1 MALWAD
7 GRRGKEPKE
16 PKTGAF
22 PISSSSGQPV
32 PCLSLYSFFLNNH
45 TAKQYSPFGTF
56 PCTSVTWQESSCR
69 MKHLPV
75 TNKLQLQGF
84 LLLSSLWQPVSIC
97 SSNLT
102 CLLTHRRLCWIEQ
115 RNYVALSLCWLLR
128 QLGWAHSVLH
138 CQSTLM
144 SKLVPVPSEIWQRL
158 EPTTAFDWLSR

>member
-7 GRRGKEPKE
+7 GRRGKNQREELSPSH
-16 PKTGAF
+16 PHRNNR
-22 PISSSSGQPV
+22 
-32 PCLSLYSFFLNNH
+32 CLVFFFIHFFLIITQPSNILH
-45 TAKQYSPFGTF
+45 LEHFHA
-56 PCTSVTWQESSCR
+56 TSVTWQESSCR

-84 LLLSSLWQPVSIC
+84 LLPSPLWQPVSIC

-128 QLGWAHSVLH
+128 QPGWAHSVLH

-144 SKLVPVPSEIWQRL
+144 SQLVPAPTEIWQRL